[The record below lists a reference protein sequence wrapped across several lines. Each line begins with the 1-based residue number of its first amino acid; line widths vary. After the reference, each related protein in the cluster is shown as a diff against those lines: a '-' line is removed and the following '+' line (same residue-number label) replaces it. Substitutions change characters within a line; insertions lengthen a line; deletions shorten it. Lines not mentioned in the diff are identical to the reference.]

1 MRYCNRPRFF
11 GDAAKALGVE
21 TLSDYL
27 HALASDAPTP
37 GGGSAATMVAASG
50 AALVAMVARISAGN
64 PKYAASAELCRDLV
78 RRADALRADL
88 LSARVRD
95 ESAFD
100 QVVAAQALPK
110 STDDEKAARAA
121 RLEAALTAAAAEPLH
136 GARLALD
143 VLRLAAHALAIPNR
157 NLVSDVGCAA
167 EFASAALHAS
177 AYNVRINHRFMKDEA
192 SISGQAH
199 ALERYEREASALL
212 EGVRRDVN
220 RSVRR

>member
-50 AALVAMVARISAGN
+50 AALVAMVARISAEN
-64 PKYAASAELCRDLV
+64 PKYAESAPLCRDLV
-78 RRADALRADL
+78 RRADALRAEL
-88 LSARVRD
+88 L
-95 ESAFD
+95 
-100 QVVAAQALPK
+100 
-110 STDDEKAARAA
+110 AARAA
-121 RLEAALTAAAAEPLH
+121 DEAAFGRVVAATALPKGTDQEKARRTEELETALRGAADEPLH
-136 GARLALD
+136 GAALALE
-143 VLRLAAHALAIPNR
+143 VLRQAVRALGIPNR

-167 EFASAALHAS
+167 EFASAALHAC
-177 AYNVRINHRFMKDEA
+177 AYNVRINHRFMRDEDA
-192 SISGQAH
+192 IGAQART
-199 ALERYEREASALL
+199 LERYEREAGALL
-212 EGVRRDVN
+212 AGIRRDVN